1 MVVPDEKVRVRS
13 SCAAAI
19 AMTGLMLLVLAQPMV
34 ASLGPFSTD
43 VARSTYYTPQAEKRA
58 STPPAPVCS
67 AFHTIEP
74 SPAGKSMSAHVVR
87 GA

>member
-34 ASLGPFSTD
+34 GSLGPFSTD
-43 VARSTYYTPQAEKRA
+43 VARSTYYTPQAGEEGVNTT
-58 STPPAPVCS
+58 STGVLSIP
-67 AFHTIEP
+67 
-74 SPAGKSMSAHVVR
+74 
-87 GA
+87 